1 MPNPTPD
8 AARTFAHGW
17 IHAWN
22 ARDLDAVLAHYS
34 EACTFASPFVARF
47 AGEPGGRLAG
57 KASLRAYWTAALAAL
72 PTLHFELVDVLTG
85 VDCITI
91 LYRGHRGL
99 TAEVFELGAD
109 GKVVRGLALYAQAAQ
124 S

>member
-8 AARTFAHGW
+8 AARAFAQDW
-17 IHAWN
+17 IAAWN

-34 EACTFASPFVARF
+34 EDCTFASPLVARF
-47 AGEPGGRLAG
+47 TGEPGGRLFG
-57 KASLRAYWTAALAAL
+57 KARLRTYWATALAAL
-72 PTLHFELVDVLTG
+72 PSLHFELVDVLTG
-85 VDCITI
+85 VDCLTI

-99 TAEVFELGAD
+99 TAEVCELNAAGR
-109 GKVVRGLALYAQAAQ
+109 VVRGFALYAQATP

>member
-8 AARTFAHGW
+8 AARAFAKDW
-17 IHAWN
+17 INAWN

-34 EACTFASPFVARF
+34 EDCTFTSPFVARF
-47 AGEPGGRLAG
+47 AGEPGGRLTG

-72 PTLHFELVDVLTG
+72 PALHFELVDVLTG
-85 VDCITI
+85 VDCIMI
-91 LYRGHRGL
+91 LYRGHRGQS
-99 TAEVFELGAD
+99 AEVFELGAD

>member
-1 MPNPTPD
+1 MTHPTPD
-8 AARTFAHGW
+8 AARAFARDW
-17 IHAWN
+17 IAAWN

-34 EACTFASPFVARF
+34 EDCTFTSPFVARF
-47 AGEPGGRLAG
+47 AGAPGGRLAG
-57 KASLRAYWTAALAAL
+57 KARLRAYWTAALAAL
-72 PTLHFELVDVLTG
+72 PALHFELVDVLAG

-99 TAEVFELGAD
+99 SAEVFELGTD
-109 GKVVRGLALYAQAAQ
+109 GKAVRGTALYALAEG

>member
-8 AARTFAHGW
+8 AARAFAQDW
-17 IHAWN
+17 IAAWN

-34 EACTFASPFVARF
+34 EDCTFASPLVARF
-47 AGEPGGRLAG
+47 AGEPGGRLSG
-57 KASLRAYWTAALAAL
+57 KPSLRAYWTTALAAL
-72 PTLHFELVDVLTG
+72 PSLHFELVDVLTG
-85 VDCITI
+85 MDCLTI

-99 TAEVFELGAD
+99 TAEVLELGAD
-109 GKVVRGLALYAQAAQ
+109 GRVVRGLALYVEAGQ

>member
-1 MPNPTPD
+1 MPTPTPD
-8 AARTFAHGW
+8 AARAFAHGW
-17 IHAWN
+17 IHACN

-47 AGEPGGRLAG
+47 AGEPDGRLEG

-109 GKVVRGLALYAQAAQ
+109 YNVVRGFALYAQTVQ

>member
-8 AARTFAHGW
+8 AARIFAQGW
-17 IHAWN
+17 IAAWN
-22 ARDLDAVLAHYS
+22 ARDLDAVLAHYH
-34 EACTFASPFVARF
+34 EDCTFVSPFVVRF
-47 AGEPGGRLAG
+47 AGEPSGSLAG
-57 KASLRAYWTAALAAL
+57 KARLRAYWIAALAGL

-85 VDCITI
+85 VDCLTI

-99 TAEVFELGAD
+99 AAEVCELSAD
-109 GKVVRGLALYAQAAQ
+109 GKVVRGLALYAEAGQ

>member
-8 AARTFAHGW
+8 AARAFAEDW
-17 IHAWN
+17 TAAWN

-34 EACTFASPFVARF
+34 DDCTFASPFVARF

-57 KASLRAYWTAALAAL
+57 KTRLRAYWTAALAAL
-72 PTLHFELVDVLTG
+72 PALHFELVDVLTG
-85 VDCITI
+85 VDCITV

-99 TAEVFELGAD
+99 SAEVFELGAD
-109 GKVVRGLALYAQAAQ
+109 GRVVRGIALYTAEDR